1 MASATSSS
9 PPVRLHIEY
18 AHTLDA
24 RAWERDHA
32 EGLVPNRLP
41 YGLHWLADHGF
52 ELDVLPATTSR
63 VVGRLLGGAGR
74 RVSDGFDLVDALRD
88 RRRRLCDLAL
98 CWDER
103 TGVPASL
110 RSRIP
115 GEPPV
120 AMGTLW
126 GTDPHAS
133 RRARVL
139 TREATRRSAAV
150 WANTEEQLAVLSGW
164 GVPRSRLHLLR
175 TPGIDVEFWRAEN
188 LGPEPDLVVG
198 VGSDRHRD
206 HELLIEAV
214 RRLRPRRR
222 VRLELVT
229 EFPLHVPPELGVRH
243 DSLTHREL
251 RTLYT
256 RAAVVAVALKPN
268 LHVSGATVILE
279 AMACERPVV
288 VTGTA
293 GVAAYVASGETGTV
307 VPVGDADALAA
318 ALAELLSDPARA
330 RELGGA
336 GRRRV
341 EALLSSHRTAARLAE
356 ILRSI

>member
-1 MASATSSS
+1 MDSATSSS
-9 PPVRLHIEY
+9 PPVRLHVEY
-18 AHTLDA
+18 AHTLDP

-41 YGLHWLADHGF
+41 YGLHRLADHGF
-52 ELDVLPATTSR
+52 ELDVLPGPPKRAAWRLAHGAT
-63 VVGRLLGGAGR
+63 R
-74 RVSDGFDLVDALRD
+74 RASGGFDLVDALRD
-88 RRRRLCDLAL
+88 RRRRRCDLAL

-103 TGVPASL
+103 TGVPAAL
-110 RSRIP
+110 RSLFP

-126 GTDPHAS
+126 GTDPLAS

-139 TREATRRSAAV
+139 TRDAARRTAAV
-150 WANTEEQLAVLSGW
+150 WANTEEQLDVLAGW

-175 TPGIDVEFWRAEN
+175 TPGIDVDFWGAED
-188 LGPEPDLVVG
+188 GVPEPDLVVG
-198 VGSDRHRD
+198 VGNDRHRD
-206 HELLIEAV
+206 HELLLEAV
-214 RRLRPRRR
+214 RRLAARRP

-229 EFPLHVPPELGVRH
+229 EFPLQVPHGRRH
-243 DSLTHREL
+243 ASLSHREL

-256 RAAVVAVALKPN
+256 RAAVVAVAVKPN

-288 VTGTA
+288 ATGTP

-307 VPVGDADALAA
+307 VPVGEPDVLAA
-318 ALAELLSDPARA
+318 ALEELLSDPARA
-330 RELGGA
+330 RELGAA

-341 EALLSSHRTAARLAE
+341 EALFSSERTAARLAE